1 MAHFESPQRSRG
13 RILVFTTAPL
23 VNTPEAETV
32 EISRIAPVMV
42 LPNTLLF
49 PDSLLPLFIFEERY
63 RAMLAWALENDRM
76 FCMALIR
83 QGREDWTSTDDFH
96 HIAGLGLIR
105 ASVAREDGT
114 SHLILQGVARVKF
127 IRFVQTEPFV
137 MAEFRELP
145 AVSAVPEDAATL
157 SAIVLKLC
165 AQFRERGFELP
176 EALENQFNSA
186 SDAGTLSDLV
196 AHTLLRDPYRR
207 QSVLEA
213 SDVSTRLRTLIGHL
227 REELSS

>member
-1 MAHFESPQRSRG
+1 
-13 RILVFTTAPL
+13 
-23 VNTPEAETV
+23 
-32 EISRIAPVMV
+32 MV

-83 QGREDWTSTDDFH
+83 QGREDWSSTDDFH
-96 HIAGLGLIR
+96 HVAGLGLIR

-114 SHLILQGVARVKF
+114 SHLILQGITRVKF
-127 IRFVQTEPFV
+127 TRFVQTEPFII
-137 MAEFRELP
+137 AEFRELP
-145 AVSAVPEDAATL
+145 ATSAAPEDAAAL

-165 AQFRERGFELP
+165 AQFRERGVEIP
-176 EALENQFNSA
+176 EALENQFTSA
-186 SDAGTLSDLV
+186 PDAGALSDLV

-227 REELSS
+227 RDELSS

>member
-1 MAHFESPQRSRG
+1 M
-13 RILVFTTAPL
+13 
-23 VNTPEAETV
+23 NTPETQTLEV
-32 EISRIAPVMV
+32 PRVAPVMV

-83 QGREDWTSTDDFH
+83 KGREDWSTTDDFH

-114 SHLILQGVARVKF
+114 SHLILQGIARVRF
-127 IRFVQTEPFV
+127 TRFVQTEPFV
-137 MAEFRELP
+137 IAEFRELP
-145 AVSAVPEDAATL
+145 ATGAAPEDAAAL

-165 AQFRERGFELP
+165 GQLRERGLDIP
-176 EALENQFNSA
+176 EALENQIA
-186 SDAGTLSDLV
+186 AAPDAGTLSDLV
-196 AHTLLRDPYRR
+196 AHTLLRDPHRR

-213 SDVSTRLRTLIGHL
+213 ADISTRLRTLISHL
-227 REELSS
+227 RDELSS